1 MTDSANTSSLKEQAA
16 DQAVLQDFELMAKAG
31 MIYGRKKS
39 KTNPRMARYIFG
51 IRNGVQIIDVAQTA
65 HLIKKAGEFLQS
77 LIKDGG
83 SLMFLGTRPASREI
97 VKAFGLK
104 FGFPYVEERWL
115 GGTLT
120 NFEAISKR
128 LHYYLGLKQDSA
140 AGRLEKYTKKERILL
155 EKKIEKLAKFFSG
168 LEKFTE
174 KPKALV
180 IVNPVHHITAVREAN
195 RLNIPVVALMN
206 TDADP
211 DRIMFPIPVNDN
223 ARASVQMV
231 FDRLEPFIATGI
243 RERAA
248 RPVAVNSAKSLNG
261 ATSGLAG
268 GLKL

>member
-1 MTDSANTSSLKEQAA
+1 MTENPTTTSLKTEAA

-39 KTNPRMARYIFG
+39 KTNPKMARYIFG
-51 IRNGVQIIDVAQTA
+51 IRNGVQIIDIAQTA
-65 HLIKKAGEFLQS
+65 HLIKKAGEFLQTA
-77 LIKDGG
+77 LKDGG
-83 SLMFLGTRPASREI
+83 SVMLVGTRPASKDI

-104 FGFPYVEERWL
+104 FGLPYVEERWL

-128 LHYYLGLKQDSA
+128 LNYYLGLKQDSA
-140 AGRLEKYTKKERILL
+140 SGRLEKYTKKERILL
-155 EKKIEKLAKFFSG
+155 EKKIEKLTKFFSG

-174 KPKALV
+174 KPKALLV
-180 IVNPVHHITAVREAN
+180 VNPVYHITAVREAN

-211 DRIMFPIPVNDN
+211 DRVVFPIPVNDN
-223 ARASVQMV
+223 SKASIQMV
-231 FDRLEPFIATGI
+231 FDRLETFVAAGI

-248 RPVAVNSAKSLNG
+248 RPVMANLTKPSGGAVG
-261 ATSGLAG
+261 MAG